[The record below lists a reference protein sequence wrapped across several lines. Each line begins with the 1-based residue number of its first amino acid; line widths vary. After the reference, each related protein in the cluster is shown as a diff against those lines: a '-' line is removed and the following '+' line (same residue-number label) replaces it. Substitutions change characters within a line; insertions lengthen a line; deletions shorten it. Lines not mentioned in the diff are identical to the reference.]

1 MRPFEE
7 GTIPLRICI
16 VTQFFAP
23 DITAAAFRLTETA
36 ELLAQRGHDL
46 RIITSHP
53 HKAIASDASATEAF
67 DESKVLRTHLRDV
80 GPGGLK
86 GYVLHYLSFVVGA
99 LRCGWQ
105 LRRSGWRPDVIW
117 ATSPPLFAGIAGVI
131 LAWLFRCPIVLDIR
145 DIWPDSAV
153 SAGQMSGTGRA
164 YHIGRMLEKG
174 LYTAVQAMTCVSKPM
189 AEYLRSQSSTPVEV
203 VYNGIDPNQQIKV
216 SDQKI
221 IKRIVYAGNLGR
233 LQGLEML
240 VGAFQKALHHTA
252 FNGWEVVLIGAGA
265 HEQRLRKR
273 VAELQLDTRVRFIA
287 PISKAAAT
295 RYLAESAVLFLN
307 LKADDVFA
315 LTIPSKVFD
324 YMLVSRPILGG
335 IIGEG
340 KNILESTGGN
350 LCFTP
355 SDEQSFS
362 VALHEMVTNLTH
374 YEKHAALNAERVC
387 RDFRREEQVQVLEN
401 LLRTTVQRR

>member
-1 MRPFEE
+1 M
-7 GTIPLRICI
+7 RICI

-36 ELLAQRGHDL
+36 VLLAQRGHDL
-46 RIITSHP
+46 RVITSHP
-53 HKAIASDASATEAF
+53 HKAIASDESAVETF

-117 ATSPPLFAGIAGVI
+117 ATSPPLFAGIAGVV
-131 LAWLFRCPIVLDIR
+131 LAWLFRRPIVLDIR

-153 SAGQMSGTGRA
+153 SAGQMSASGRA
-164 YHIGRMLEKG
+164 YHIGRILEKN
-174 LYTAVQAMTCVSKPM
+174 LYTAARAITCVSKPM

-203 VYNGIDPNQQIKV
+203 IYNGIDPNQQIKV
-216 SDQKI
+216 SPEKI
-221 IKRIVYAGNLGR
+221 VKRIVYAGNLGR

-240 VGAFQKALHHTA
+240 IGAFQKTLHDPL
-252 FNGWEVVLIGAGA
+252 FEGWEIALIGAGA
-265 HEQRLRKR
+265 HEQMLRKR
-273 VAELQLDTRVRFIA
+273 VADLQLDARIHFIA
-287 PISKAAAT
+287 PVSKIAAT

-307 LKADDVFA
+307 LKADAVFA

-335 IIGEG
+335 IVGEG
-340 KNILESTGGN
+340 KEILESTGGN

-362 VALHEMVTNLTH
+362 MALHTIVSNLAH
-374 YEKHAALNAERVC
+374 YEARAASNAERVC
-387 RDFRREEQVQVLEN
+387 RDFRREIQVQNLEN
-401 LLRTTVQRR
+401 LLKDSSATTKRKSH